1 LAQIVEHASPW
12 LHRVNDYDGCW
23 TQQRLSKD
31 PISRPNGVARLPTKK
46 RNNMQGHLTMSNIEL
61 DRLQV
66 LQKIM
71 ERRMTLTQYGRALH
85 ELGIE
90 IICANTVAAKRVDCL
105 LRGDL

>member
-1 LAQIVEHASPW
+1 
-12 LHRVNDYDGCW
+12 
-23 TQQRLSKD
+23 
-31 PISRPNGVARLPTKK
+31 
-46 RNNMQGHLTMSNIEL
+46 MQGYLTMSNIEL

-90 IICANTVAAKRVDCL
+90 IICQYGGGQT
-105 LRGDL
+105 RGLIASWRPITPGFPGRRDYPSIFISH